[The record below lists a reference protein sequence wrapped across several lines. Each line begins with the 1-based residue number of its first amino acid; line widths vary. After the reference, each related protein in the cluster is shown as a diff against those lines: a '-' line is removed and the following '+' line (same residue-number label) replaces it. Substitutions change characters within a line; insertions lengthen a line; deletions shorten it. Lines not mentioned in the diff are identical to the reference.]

1 MVKVQIA
8 SVITLDG
15 YLPERNDSRLSWVE
29 NNRNGFP
36 KYRASADNI
45 LSGEVSFLTLIN
57 QKRDVKTDCVYL
69 AELLTESQLPLIKG
83 LLAYGL
89 VDEIILY
96 AFPVTAGKGV
106 QTNLPYLSES
116 EWALMGSRTFSCGIS
131 RLIYRKTPL

>member
-15 YLPERNDSRLSWVE
+15 YLPESNDSRLSWVE

-36 KYRASADNI
+36 KYRTTADNI
-45 LSGEVSFLTLIN
+45 LSGEVSFLTLISK
-57 QKRDVKTDCVYL
+57 KREINTDCVYL

-89 VDEIILY
+89 ADEVILY
-96 AFPVTAGKGV
+96 VLPVTAGKGV

-116 EWALMGSRTFSCGIS
+116 EWALMDSRTFSCGFS